1 MGKKGRKGAPTL
13 LSTQLI
19 TGRLRWAK
27 CVHFIDGRDR
37 GNQELSDPRA
47 SFLSFFVVRV
57 SWTHNSSSFHH
68 LARTLPLFP
77 PSYPALAGSA
87 LRPVRLC
94 CSKGL
99 GRMQHSISRPNIRPA
114 GRQLG
119 APAYLGLPFELAFPI
134 AGRTSPSAFPQNL
147 LPLARGC
154 SCMDRARALYSTVHL
169 TDGSSS
175 SAMTRGLHST
185 NSSRPCN
192 RRICLSAQ

>member
-68 LARTLPLFP
+68 LALYLSFLRAIQRSLAVLSGSTPL
-77 PSYPALAGSA
+77 L
-87 LRPVRLC
+87 L
-94 CSKGL
+94 KGPRENAAFHQL
-99 GRMQHSISRPNIRPA
+99 SEHQTSRPT
-114 GRQLG
+114 
-119 APAYLGLPFELAFPI
+119 
-134 AGRTSPSAFPQNL
+134 AGRT
-147 LPLARGC
+147 
-154 SCMDRARALYSTVHL
+154 
-169 TDGSSS
+169 
-175 SAMTRGLHST
+175 
-185 NSSRPCN
+185 
-192 RRICLSAQ
+192 CLSGPSL